1 MVITLYPLRS
11 TYILNYCVKVRLDFF
26 PDVSTKTTV
35 VIQIAR
41 GADSFV
47 ASLIFISWYVRFFW
61 QH

>member
-47 ASLIFISWYVRFFW
+47 ASLIFIS
-61 QH
+61 